1 MSVTILYYTSN
12 REGEEFEGRIRQNI
26 LNVKGDLPIISIS
39 HKPIDFGENICVGDV
54 GVSGFNM
61 FRQIQ
66 IGLKR
71 VKTKFVVSAEADC
84 LYPKGYFQFVPSR
97 NDACYRTSNTYVMP
111 QERPFFFRKHEG
123 ATHSQ
128 VINKDYYFN
137 RLNELFKGAPEWSV
151 EEKNFPKERTGKDDI
166 FDEVMVYKSKYP
178 VVQIK
183 THRSM
188 RHYTASDRT
197 EIHQLPY
204 WGKGVDFRKK
214 YYGDK

>member
-71 VKTKFVVSAEADC
+71 V
-84 LYPKGYFQFVPSR
+84 
-97 NDACYRTSNTYVMP
+97 
-111 QERPFFFRKHEG
+111 
-123 ATHSQ
+123 
-128 VINKDYYFN
+128 
-137 RLNELFKGAPEWSV
+137 
-151 EEKNFPKERTGKDDI
+151 
-166 FDEVMVYKSKYP
+166 
-178 VVQIK
+178 
-183 THRSM
+183 
-188 RHYTASDRT
+188 
-197 EIHQLPY
+197 
-204 WGKGVDFRKK
+204 
-214 YYGDK
+214 